1 MAVYDIWASRK
12 NVNNIN
18 TYVGRNGRLF
28 YDDADG
34 LFRLSD
40 GATPGGTI
48 VANLALAKV
57 STTQPTN
64 PQAGE
69 IWLNPVTFELVV
81 YHNGSFIP
89 TIDIA
94 TETKIGGIKLGPGV
108 TTNAQG
114 QIIID
119 SSGLEFS
126 FGDFGSSVET
136 YSDSTAYALLQ
147 TVNLN
152 EDAVVASNGTGRVAV
167 VGEFAVHYTNGAV
180 TSSLE
185 NEPVFKVSSDGQV
198 QILVPDTDTN
208 FGAVEIIGS
217 ATGNIIAP
225 GQPGTMLHITGQPSE
240 QCRVYIDGNDNY
252 ASIVGRRWNGAVASP
267 TQVLANQDILR
278 INATA
283 ATDAGVGNIAAAQM
297 RFVAIED
304 HTTTAQGSQIDFVIT
319 PLGQPANNR
328 VSGLIIKADGI
339 ELPRPDGT
347 ILFNGNTSGTIKL
360 RPTDVAGDNTITL
373 PAATGTAIVTAGAN
387 TVTGVL
393 AGTISID
400 PAAIGK
406 NTTSTQTFT
415 VTGLTTNHKIMVM
428 PQADIPYQLIISA
441 AYASALNTLSVQ
453 FQSLGG
459 GVDAAAFNLAYWA
472 WI

>member
-1 MAVYDIWASRK
+1 MAVYDFFLSR
-12 NVNNIN
+12 NNSVTGE
-18 TYVGRNGRLF
+18 TYIGHQGRLF

-57 STTQPTN
+57 NTTQPTN

-69 IWLNPVTFELVV
+69 IWLNPVTFELGV

-114 QIIID
+114 QLIID
-119 SSGLEFS
+119 SAGLEFS

-152 EDAVVASNGTGRVAV
+152 EDAVIASNGTGRVAV
-167 VGEFAVHYTNGAV
+167 VGEFSVHATNGSV
-180 TSSLE
+180 TGSLE
-185 NEPVFKVSSDGQV
+185 TDPVFKVSGDGQV

-225 GQPGTMLHITGQPSE
+225 GQPGSMLHLTGQPAE
-240 QCRVYIDGNDNY
+240 QCRVYMDGNGNY
-252 ASIVGRRWNGAVASP
+252 ASIVGRRWNGTVDSP
-267 TQVLANQDILR
+267 TQVLANEDILR

-297 RFVAIED
+297 RFMAIED

-360 RPTDVAGDNTITL
+360 KPADIAGTNTITL

-393 AGTISID
+393 AGTLSVD
-400 PAAIGK
+400 PPNTGK
-406 NTTSTQTFT
+406 NGSVVGTYTIS
-415 VTGLTTNHKIMVM
+415 GLTTSHKVVVM
-428 PQADIPYQLIISA
+428 PQAALPDNFNIGGA
-441 AYASALNTLSVQ
+441 WASATNTLSIN
-453 FQSLGG
+453 FQTYAGG
-459 GVDAAAFNLAYWA
+459 IDAAAFTLAYWA